1 MKNKRITKKRRTK
14 KGGGPDS
21 VYRRERKR
29 TIRQQIARTPV
40 RDAVARFGQQLTRL
54 VYNKITVHPT
64 PYMNG
69 RTSIVL
75 DMSHALGRR
84 VIKMMVLTETHMPL
98 KYFTGK
104 GNEKSTI
111 TVPEFEK
118 EFDFLRELSELG
130 LCPDPY
136 FHKIYPYTPTR
147 PLPQRLKDIIKEIV
161 ENKLSVVRKALH
173 NFFESMKFI
182 YRENPGINIQY
193 GLIDMEK
200 IDGPSLYYQIS
211 EDEIDETSACD
222 IYSLV
227 LVLYM
232 NGYSNYDCNSRNIL
246 LPSNSYPMMIDT
258 AEVEMRSEGFQ
269 ENDYFESYRK
279 TAMPKR
285 ISDIY
290 RVFGE
295 QYEPSFIQ
303 KFLKT
308 NEKITPDELTQAR
321 IVSMLECIENSSPY
335 FYWMGS
341 TKLQAHKRN
350 RLLQDRLRARY
361 NNKAYTHL
369 QSSL

>member
-1 MKNKRITKKRRTK
+1 MKNKRRTKKRRTK

-21 VYRRERKR
+21 VDRRERKR

-40 RDAVARFGQQLTRL
+40 RDAVARFGRKLTSL

-104 GNEKSTI
+104 VNKKSTI
-111 TVPEFEK
+111 TVPEFER
-118 EFDFLRELSELG
+118 EFDFLRELSEMG

-147 PLPQRLKDIIKEIV
+147 PLPQRLQDIRKEIV
-161 ENKLSVVRKALH
+161 ENKLSVVGKALH

-200 IDGPSLYYQIS
+200 IDGPSLYYQIYS
-211 EDEIDETSACD
+211 EAEIDKTSACD

-232 NGYSNYDCNSRNIL
+232 KGYSNYDCNSRNIL

-258 AEVEMRSEGFQ
+258 AEVEMRREGFQ
-269 ENDYFESYRK
+269 ENDQFESYIK
-279 TAMPKR
+279 NFLPKR
-285 ISDIY
+285 IPGIY
-290 RVFGE
+290 SEFGE
-295 QYEPSFIQ
+295 QYEQSFIV
-303 KFLKT
+303 KFLET
-308 NEKITPDELTQAR
+308 NEKITCEELTPAR
-321 IVSMLECIENSSPY
+321 IVSMLECIENSSP
-335 FYWMGS
+335 FFSWMGS
-341 TKLQAHKRN
+341 PKLQPYKRSPK
-350 RLLQDRLRARY
+350 LIHRLRARY
-361 NNKAYTHL
+361 NNEPYTHP
-369 QSSL
+369 